1 MQLPKFFIPTGAWNM
16 RAGISG
22 QQVIEAAKKADTSGI
37 DGLFAGDHVTFYGNG
52 NDGLINL
59 AAVAAVTERLELMT
73 SVYLLALRH
82 PTPVALQCAMI
93 DQLCLGRL
101 ILGVGIGGEDANEW
115 WACGVDPKT
124 RARRTDESLAIM
136 RSLWTNEETTFEG
149 KYFKVDKVRMQP
161 KPFRE
166 SGVTVHI
173 GGRSDAA
180 LERTARFG
188 DAWVSIW
195 VSSRRMQEARERID
209 ELAPREG
216 RDPASI
222 TMGIQLW
229 HSVALD
235 GDRDAAKQRLARR
248 MQGFYQIPYDRFERY
263 SPYGT
268 PDEIAEFIAPYLEAG
283 CTQLNLLAVQSDPDE
298 TVEAGIA
305 VKEAVAKMIGR

>member
-1 MQLPKFFIPTGAWNM
+1 MNQPKFFIPTGAWNV

-22 QQVIEAAKKADTSGI
+22 QQVLEAARKADQSGI
-37 DGLFAGDHVTFYGNG
+37 DGIFAGDHVTFYGNG

-59 AAVAAVTERLELMT
+59 AAVAAVTERVELMT

-82 PTPVALQCAMI
+82 PTPVALQCAML
-93 DQLCLGRL
+93 DQLCLGRF

-136 RSLWTNEETTFEG
+136 RSLWTNEKTSFDG
-149 KYFKVDKVRMQP
+149 KYFKLDNVGMQP
-161 KPFRE
+161 KPFRDT
-166 SGVTVHI
+166 GVTVHI

-180 LERTARFG
+180 LRRTARFG
-188 DAWVSIW
+188 DGWISIW
-195 VSSRRMQEARERID
+195 ISARRMAEARDRIA
-209 ELAPREG
+209 ELAAEEG
-216 RDPASI
+216 RSDPPKAL
-222 TMGIQLW
+222 GLQLW

-235 GDRDAAKQRLARR
+235 GDREAAKARLARR
-248 MQGFYQIPYDRFERY
+248 MQGFYQIPYERFEKY

-268 PDEIAEFIAPYLEAG
+268 PEEIASFIMPYIEAG

-298 TVEAGIA
+298 TVEAGLA
-305 VKEAVAKMIGR
+305 VKNAVLKML

>member
-1 MQLPKFFIPTGAWNM
+1 MQTPKFFVPTGAWNM
-16 RAGISG
+16 RAGISP
-22 QQVIEAAKKADTSGI
+22 QQVLDAARQAEAAGL
-37 DGLFAGDHVTFYGNG
+37 DGLFAGDHVTFYGSG
-52 NDGLINL
+52 NDGLVNL
-59 AAVAAVTERLELMT
+59 AAVAAVTEHIELMT

-93 DQLCLGRL
+93 DQLSLGRL

-115 WACGVDPKT
+115 WACGIDPKT

-136 RSLWTNEETTFEG
+136 QSLWTKDETTFDG
-149 KYFKVDKVRMQP
+149 KYFKLDKVRMQP

-180 LERTARFG
+180 LKRTARFG

-195 VSSRRMQEARERID
+195 VSSRRTQEAREKID
-209 ELAPREG
+209 EWAAAED
-216 RDPASI
+216 RDPKSI

-235 GDRDAAKQRLARR
+235 GDRAAAKARLARR
-248 MQGFYQIPYDRFERY
+248 MEGFYKIPFDRFERY
-263 SPYGT
+263 SPAGT
-268 PDEIAEFIAPYLEAG
+268 PEEIAEFIAPYLEAG
-283 CTQLNLLAVQSDPDE
+283 CTHLNLLAVQSSPEE
-298 TVEAGIA
+298 TVQAGLA
-305 VKEAVAKMIGR
+305 VKEAVSKL

>member
-1 MQLPKFFIPTGAWNM
+1 MQQPKFFIPTGAWNV
-16 RAGISG
+16 RAGISP
-22 QQVIEAAKKADTSGI
+22 QQVLDAARKADASGI
-37 DGLFAGDHVTFYGNG
+37 DGLFAGDHVTFYGSG

-124 RARRTDESLAIM
+124 RGRRTDESLAIM
-136 RSLWTNEETTFEG
+136 RSLWTNEETTFDG

-166 SGVTVHI
+166 TGVTVHV

-180 LERTARFG
+180 LKRTARFG
-188 DAWVSIW
+188 DAWMSIW
-195 VSSRRMQEARERID
+195 ISARRMQEAGDRIA
-209 ELAPREG
+209 ELAVEEG

-222 TMGIQLW
+222 TKGIQLW

-235 GDRDAAKQRLARR
+235 GDRDAAKARLSRR
-248 MQGFYQIPYDRFERY
+248 MEGFYKIPYHRFERY
-263 SPYGT
+263 
-268 PDEIAEFIAPYLEAG
+268 
-283 CTQLNLLAVQSDPDE
+283 
-298 TVEAGIA
+298 
-305 VKEAVAKMIGR
+305 

>member
-1 MQLPKFFIPTGAWNM
+1 VNQPKFFIPTGAWNM

-22 QQVIEAAKKADTSGI
+22 QQVIEAAKKADASGI
-37 DGLFAGDHVTFYGNG
+37 DGLFAGDHVTFYGSG

-124 RARRTDESLAIM
+124 RGRRTDESLAIM
-136 RSLWTNEETTFEG
+136 RSLWTNEETTFDG
-149 KYFKVDKVRMQP
+149 KYFKLDKVRMQP

-166 SGVTVHI
+166 TGVTVHV

-180 LERTARFG
+180 LRRTARFG
-188 DAWVSIW
+188 DAWISIW
-195 VSSRRMQEARERID
+195 ISSRRMQEAGEKIA
-209 ELAPREG
+209 EFAAAEG
-216 RDPASI
+216 RDAASI
-222 TMGIQLW
+222 DKGLQLW

-235 GDRDAAKQRLARR
+235 GDRDAAKARLSRR
-248 MQGFYQIPYDRFERY
+248 MEGFYKIPYDRFERY

-268 PDEIAEFIAPYLEAG
+268 PEEIAQFIMPYLEAG
-283 CTQLNLLAVQSDPDE
+283 CSHINLLAVQSSPDE
-298 TVEAGIA
+298 TVEAGLA
-305 VKEAVAKMIGR
+305 VKNAVLAML

>member
-1 MQLPKFFIPTGAWNM
+1 VIQPKFFIPTGAWNM

-22 QQVIEAAKKADTSGI
+22 QQVIEAAKKADASGI

-52 NDGLINL
+52 NDGLVNL

-124 RARRTDESLAIM
+124 RGRRTDESLAIM
-136 RSLWTNEETTFEG
+136 RSLWTNDETTFDG
-149 KYFKVDKVRMQP
+149 KYFKLDKVRMQP

-166 SGVTVHI
+166 TGVTVHV

-180 LERTARFG
+180 LKRTARFG
-188 DAWVSIW
+188 DGYISIW
-195 VSSRRMQEARERID
+195 ISSRRMAEATERIA
-209 ELAPREG
+209 ELATAEG
-216 RDPASI
+216 RDPNAI
-222 TMGIQLW
+222 TRGLQLW

-235 GDRDAAKQRLARR
+235 GDRAAAKARLSRR
-248 MQGFYQIPYDRFERY
+248 MEGFYKIPYDRFERY

-268 PDEIAEFIAPYLEAG
+268 PEEIAEFIMPYLEAG
-283 CTQLNLLAVQSDPDE
+283 CLHLNLLAVQSSPDE
-298 TVEAGIA
+298 TVEAGLA
-305 VKEAVAKMIGR
+305 VKNAVAKML